1 MMFIKEKWYD
11 KLMFINNKRLKYT
24 EIRDIQEVKY
34 LHTIYLIEQY

>member
-11 KLMFINNKRLKYT
+11 KLMIINNKRLKYV

-34 LHTIYLIEQY
+34 LYIIYLIE